1 MKGTVK
7 WFNEKKGFGFLSTT
21 EGKDV
26 FVHFSAIENSGGFK
40 TLNQGDS
47 VEFNVVESDKG
58 PKAENVK
65 VLSVGETSAS
75 IFYNTTKDAYG
86 FVEYGLDDSLG
97 KTVTEG
103 SLSRSHVIV
112 LPDLFPGE
120 TYYFKVGVN
129 DKSFGNGLGDVPFSF
144 TTKTQE

>member
-1 MKGTVK
+1 MNS
-7 WFNEKKGFGFLSTT
+7 FEAKKGLKTFLLLTLST
-21 EGKDV
+21 GAILAGGSYFQKDQGISLKA
-26 FVHFSAIENSGGFK
+26 FVS
-40 TLNQGDS
+40 
-47 VEFNVVESDKG
+47 

-97 KTVTEG
+97 KTVTGG